1 MMQLRVLGGLEL
13 RDSDGRALD
22 GPSRQPKRLAVLAY
36 LACARPRGYHRR
48 DKLAALFWPEL
59 PEDRAR
65 AALRTTLSRLRDD
78 LAAEVIV
85 TRGGDEVG
93 IEPGLLACDLHAL
106 EQAMVA
112 TDAGEGLERFL
123 GEFLDSVHID
133 GAAEEFE
140 HWVSGE
146 RVRIAQEMVAALVRA
161 VERARVTGDLGRAVR
176 AATRASELAPHD
188 EAVARLVIELHVA
201 AGDHGSARQAFE
213 RLRER
218 LRRDLEVAPS
228 AATAELVAALPAPP
242 PRPVP
247 AERAKGLRA
256 GNGPRSGAPS
266 AEEEAAAA
274 SASAARETR
283 WPPAARWAVSLL
295 TVALGATLLVPPARR
310 WVTAE
315 VPPLQWSAIR
325 SNEGTPLHLV
335 GPSVAFDSTGDALLI
350 AFGNE
355 TMHPQRLNPRV
366 MRLRGVAGDVAVWTT
381 VPVTDTAAAPQP
393 RWFGATAH
401 DVTTDQ
407 LALFGGALGLTSPCL
422 ADTWLLRAD
431 SLGQRR
437 WARVSIRGD
446 GPTPRVDARLA
457 FDASRKRLVMH
468 GGSDCFTVHHLDTW
482 ILGFDDSSF
491 GSGTWHQVRVDS
503 TAGAPGATLGRSVVI
518 DAAANRLFLLAGRG
532 GATGRE
538 VVWLLEGIGDS
549 TARWRRLGCANPP
562 PALSQR
568 ALTYDAAS
576 SALVAFGGYDAT
588 DQFSNEV
595 WRLDGLAG
603 SSAACAWT
611 LIPTGT
617 YAPAPRAAGFAGVS
631 RHSGDLVI
639 FGGTNGS
646 THFSDAWRLRGV
658 LPPRAR

>member
-78 LAAEVIV
+78 LAADVIV
-85 TRGGDEVG
+85 TRGAEEVG
-93 IEPGLLACDLHAL
+93 IDSGLLACDLHAL
-106 EQAMVA
+106 EQAMTA
-112 TDAGEGLERFL
+112 TDAGQGLELFV

-146 RVRIAQEMVAALVRA
+146 RVRIAQEVVAALVRA
-161 VERARVTGDLGRAVR
+161 AERARAAGDIARALR

-201 AGDHGSARQAFE
+201 AGDHGSARQTFE

-228 AATAELVAALPAPP
+228 AATAELVAALPSPP
-242 PRPVP
+242 PRPALP
-247 AERAKGLRA
+247 ERAEGPRA
-256 GNGPRSGAPS
+256 GNGTRHGALA
-266 AEEEAAAA
+266 AEP
-274 SASAARETR
+274 ASAAGSGTARETT
-283 WPPAARWAVSLL
+283 WPLAARWTVSLL
-295 TVALGATLLVPPARR
+295 TVALGALLLVPSARR
-310 WVTAE
+310 WATTE
-315 VPPLQWSAIR
+315 VPALQWSAIR

-366 MRLRGVAGDVAVWTT
+366 MRLRGVAGDVAVWTSVPIADT
-381 VPVTDTAAAPQP
+381 VAVPQP

-401 DVTTDQ
+401 DATTDQ

-437 WARVSIRGD
+437 WVRVSVRGD
-446 GPTPRVDARLA
+446 EPSPRVDARLA
-457 FDASRKRLVMH
+457 FDAARKRLVVH

-482 ILGFDDSSF
+482 ILSFDDATF
-491 GSGTWHQVRVDS
+491 RSGVWQQVRVDS
-503 TAGAPGATLGRSVVI
+503 SAGAPGAIQGRSVVI
-518 DAAANRLFLLAGRG
+518 DAEASRLFLLAGRG

-549 TARWRRLGCANPP
+549 IARWRRLGCANPP

-568 ALTYDAAS
+568 ALAYDAAS
-576 SALVAFGGYDAT
+576 STLVAFGGYDAT
-588 DQFSNEV
+588 DRFSNEV
-595 WRLDGLAG
+595 WRLDGLTG
-603 SSAACAWT
+603 SGAACAWT
-611 LIPTGT
+611 LVPTGP